1 MFLTPTDFLTG
12 KYEISYGM
20 YDEAKLIAFIERY
33 EPTYLRNL
41 FGVEMYNEFLGD
53 LDANNVPLSPNF
65 LKLYEP
71 FAEDVTLYTQ
81 LESRG
86 VLDMLKGFIY
96 FEFCREQINLVT
108 PYGAVKPN
116 SENSTIVNTVFNTMY
131 LKYNEALLTY
141 KAIRDYIYLNSP
153 KVTGQIVELE
163 LDVTGSN
170 YITAENV
177 TLSYATTPIYVGGLE
192 LYTQN
197 TAGTGY
203 TTATNVLL
211 NGGAGTG
218 CIVDILSDG
227 LGGIASITIVEAG
240 TGYNVGD
247 LLTIDG
253 GNLDATLTVDAVTY
267 TSEIVTPPETG
278 SEATA
283 NIIATPIDGVENA
296 FTVDSGDGYEAIEY
310 PTINTTGTGTGCIVE
325 VSLIAPPLSG
335 IASVNVIEAGIGYA
349 VGDILAINGGDGLAT
364 IEVVGVGIGEI
375 TEVTI
380 NNGGTLYKVGDLLSI
395 AGGNLDAT
403 ALVTKVGVGSYEN
416 FNGVNKRFTYWI

>member
-65 LKLYEP
+65 RKLYDP

-177 TLSYATTPIYVGGLE
+177 TLSYATTPIYVGGLD

-283 NIIATPIDGVENA
+283 NIIASTINGVL
-296 FTVDSGDGYEAIEY
+296 TVDILTAGANYTAGIYS
-310 PTINTTGTGTGCIVE
+310 TSNGTGTGCEVEISEDGLGGVSNVTIVE
-325 VSLIAPPLSG
+325 
-335 IASVNVIEAGIGYA
+335 AGENYTA
-349 VGDILAINGGDGLAT
+349 GDILTIEGGDLDAT
-364 IEVVGVGIGEI
+364 IEVLTLSVGDITEI
-375 TEVTI
+375 TV
-380 NNGGTLYKVGDLLSI
+380 NNGGTLYKVGDLLTI

>member
-1 MFLTPTDFLTG
+1 
-12 KYEISYGM
+12 
-20 YDEAKLIAFIERY
+20 
-33 EPTYLRNL
+33 
-41 FGVEMYNEFLGD
+41 
-53 LDANNVPLSPNF
+53 
-65 LKLYEP
+65 
-71 FAEDVTLYTQ
+71 
-81 LESRG
+81 
-86 VLDMLKGFIY
+86 MLKGFIY

-218 CIVDILSDG
+218 CIVDILDDG

-283 NIIATPIDGVENA
+283 NIIA
-296 FTVDSGDGYEAIEY
+296 S
-310 PTINTTGTGTGCIVE
+310 TINGVLSVDILTAGANYTAGIYSTSNGTGTGCEVEISEDGLGGVSSVTIVE
-325 VSLIAPPLSG
+325 AG
-335 IASVNVIEAGIGYA
+335 VNYTA
-349 VGDILAINGGDGLAT
+349 GDILTIEGGDLDAT
-364 IEVVGVGIGEI
+364 IEVLTLSVGDITEI
-375 TEVTI
+375 TV
-380 NNGGTLYKVGDLLSI
+380 NNGGTLYKVGDLLTI